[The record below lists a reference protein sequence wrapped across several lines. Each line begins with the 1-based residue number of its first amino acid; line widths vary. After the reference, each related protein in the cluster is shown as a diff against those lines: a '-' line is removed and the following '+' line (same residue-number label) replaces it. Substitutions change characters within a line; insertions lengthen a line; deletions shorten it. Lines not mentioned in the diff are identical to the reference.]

1 MACPAWSG
9 CAYSLKQWADAY
21 HAQTYENRIALQV
34 DNSDGPQTGGNL
46 HYTHMIRAAGIPA
59 VWQTVRFPALW
70 DTLELSWLM
79 IVEHAHEQ
87 GCDFI
92 FSVEADVIIPP
103 DAMQKML
110 DCSLEHAVDGKPAV
124 VTQRYHPRSQDGP
137 NFWWD
142 TLGCSLFPVEPLY
155 AERHLVKAIYEI
167 DVFIICGRNGYPQH
181 RCGNDGPDLFIPD
194 HLKDPEDS
202 NENLYS
208 ATPAQT
214 AYTKRVMKANNIPE
228 ADPDKAPKPLQ
239 ASPAVLSKESAVE
252 EQIAV
257 AAEDSAVKEATI
269 PMGKDAIRE
278 RPKEF
283 VPYYAPDGKPW
294 AGGRRDAEGIAQ
306 LAVPLG
312 DVSEEAQRDVLKS
325 DRIRLNIGADRTQ
338 IAGFLSVD
346 FNPDVHPDVL
356 AEADNLPFPD
366 DSVDEIFA
374 SHVLEHLPFE
384 SPALQEWL
392 RVLKPDGMLTVAV
405 PDIVQI
411 YYLYKHGAKW
421 GEYQMPINEVYVNA
435 VAFGANLLANEIP
448 EMKDMY
454 GGPGHQHKQIFI
466 HDMLLNRVLC
476 AGFTYA
482 HEVMGCFLRSSP
494 IGETMVQARKPV
506 KGV

>member
-46 HYTHMIRAAGIPA
+46 HYTHMIRAQDIPA

-103 DAMQKML
+103 DGMQRML
-110 DCSLEHAVDGKPAV
+110 DTALQNGVDGKPAV
-124 VTQRYHPRSQDGP
+124 VTQRYHPRAQEGP

-142 TLGCSLFPVEPLY
+142 TLGCSLFPVEPLWQD
-155 AERHLVKAIYEI
+155 RHLIKAIYEI
-167 DVFIICGRNGYPQH
+167 DVFIICERHGHPRYRPGH
-181 RCGNDGPDLFIPD
+181 DGPDLFIPD

-202 NENLYS
+202 NENNFS

-214 AYTKRVMKANNIPE
+214 NYQKRVMKANNIPTE
-228 ADPDKAPKPLQ
+228 APKQ
-239 ASPAVLSKESAVE
+239 AESVSVTVE
-252 EQIAV
+252 PE
-257 AAEDSAVKEATI
+257 ETSI

-294 AGGRRDAEGIAQ
+294 GGGRRDTSAIE
-306 LAVPLG
+306 VPAIPL
-312 DVSEEAQRDVLKS
+312 SEVGTRYQKEVLES

-346 FNPDVHPDVL
+346 FNEAVSPDVL
-356 AEADNLPFPD
+356 AEADNLPFED
-366 DSVDEIFA
+366 NTVDEIYA
-374 SHVLEHLPFE
+374 SHVLEHMPFE
-384 SPALQEWL
+384 SQALQEWL
-392 RVLKPDGMLTVAV
+392 RVLKPGGMLTVAV
-405 PDIVQI
+405 PDVDQI

-421 GEYQMPINEVYVNA
+421 GEYQMPMDEVYVNA
-435 VAFGANLLANEIP
+435 VAFGANLLAEVIP

-476 AGFTYA
+476 AGFEYA
-482 HEVMGCFLRSSP
+482 HEVRGCFLRPSAM
-494 IGETMVQARKPV
+494 GETMVQARKPLE
-506 KGV
+506 GA